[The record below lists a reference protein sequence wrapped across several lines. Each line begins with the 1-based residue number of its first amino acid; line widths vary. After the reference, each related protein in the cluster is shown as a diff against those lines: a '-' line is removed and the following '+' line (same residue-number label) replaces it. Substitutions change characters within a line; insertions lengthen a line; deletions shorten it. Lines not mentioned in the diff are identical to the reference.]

1 MLAQLS
7 LLSLRRPAMHALVV
21 GPERTSAD
29 PLRALGDAAGA
40 GDRRALSRLLR
51 ALGPQILRV
60 ARGVLGASHPDV
72 EDAAQESLVEIASA
86 LPSFR
91 GECTLTHFACR
102 IAARRCVTVRKRARQ
117 RSDRREVIASQQAP
131 ATLPPPEPSSHRR
144 DAVRGLLDTLPEE
157 QSETM
162 VLRFVLGFSLA
173 EVADATGVPINTV
186 RSRVRLSKEAL
197 RRRIES
203 DPLLVE
209 ALEVEA

>member
-1 MLAQLS
+1 MAPLFG
-7 LLSLRRPAMHALVV
+7 RDDNGHARGV
-21 GPERTSAD
+21 GKERTSVD

-40 GDRRALSRLLR
+40 GDRQALSRLLR
-51 ALGPQILRV
+51 ALSPQILRV

-72 EDAAQESLVEIASA
+72 EDAAQESLVEIAAA
-86 LPSFR
+86 LSTFR

-117 RSDRREVIASQQAP
+117 RGERREIIASQQRTTAP
-131 ATLPPPEPSSHRR
+131 DPVEPSGLRR
-144 DAVRGLLDTLPEE
+144 DAVRGLLDTLPDE

-173 EVADATGVPINTV
+173 EVADATGVPVNTV

-203 DPLLVE
+203 DPSLAAALLVE
-209 ALEVEA
+209 A